1 VEIKKEKRTL
11 AQAMLDFR
19 VNVDSVTKDGLN
31 PHFGSNFASYNAVQ
45 EAINPTLDMLG
56 MVVIQA
62 PNIVD
67 GANVLNTKIYL
78 ADNPSDMIESN
89 LSLLTP
95 KGDMQQLGGAIT
107 YARRYSL
114 LSLFGLATEDDDG
127 NQASEQPTIPA
138 WENKDERQDII
149 VDVKLKVD
157 EDELQEAIDI
167 YLKRTEHKDNSV
179 YKKRKDSVW
188 SGLGNE
194 YKTKIS
200 LFRRQQ
206 EKEVA

>member
-31 PHFGSNFASYNAVQ
+31 PHFGSNFATYNAVQ
-45 EAINPTLDMLG
+45 EAITPTLDMLG
-56 MVVIQA
+56 MLVIQA
-62 PNIVD
+62 PMILD

-89 LSLLTP
+89 LPLLTP
-95 KGDMQQLGGAIT
+95 KGDMQQLGGALT

-127 NQASEQPTIPA
+127 NQASEHPSIPT
-138 WENKDERQDII
+138 WESTNQRNDII
-149 VDVKLKVD
+149 VDVKLLVD
-157 EDELQEAIDI
+157 DNEMQGALDLLAKGKQHTDKSVVS
-167 YLKRTEHKDNSV
+167 KRQS
-179 YKKRKDSVW
+179 SLW
-188 SGLGNE
+188 SGLGDD
-194 YKTKIS
+194 YKTKLT
-200 LFRRQQ
+200 LFRREKQ
-206 EKEVA
+206 KEVA